1 MGATNAKVYISL
13 FSGKTKFVGEST
25 QQYVKHLGSSVEVMF
40 EEPETSNKVQHF
52 LGNLF
57 KNYVRSAE
65 VKIEDL
71 KDSNG
76 KSLLDYRINWSPLIS
91 GLLWVKCSVKW
102 RRTS

>member
-25 QQYVKHLGSSVEVMF
+25 QQYVKHLGSSVEIMF

-57 KNYVRSAE
+57 KNSVRSAE

-71 KDSNG
+71 KDSIG
-76 KSLLDYRINWSPLIS
+76 KRPATLHNKLVIPDQWTTV
-91 GLLWVKCSVKW
+91 GEV
-102 RRTS
+102 